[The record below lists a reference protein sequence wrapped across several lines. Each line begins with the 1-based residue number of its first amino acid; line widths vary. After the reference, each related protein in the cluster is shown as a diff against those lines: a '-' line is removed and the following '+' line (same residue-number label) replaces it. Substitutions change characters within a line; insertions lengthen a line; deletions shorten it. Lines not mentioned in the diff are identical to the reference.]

1 MQPYKKMYLF
11 LFNKVSDAIGT
22 LDAGEVGE
30 ARELL
35 VSAQRQAEE
44 LYLSDQ
50 QLDDLFCLP
59 AGDGRRRGE

>member
-11 LFNKVSDAIGT
+11 LFNKVSYAIVT
-22 LDAGEVGE
+22 LDAGEVGQ

-50 QLDDLFCLP
+50 QLDD
-59 AGDGRRRGE
+59 

>member
-22 LDAGEVGE
+22 LDAGEVGQ
-30 ARELL
+30 AQELL

-50 QLDDLFCLP
+50 QPDD
-59 AGDGRRRGE
+59 

>member
-22 LDAGEVGE
+22 LDAGEVGQ

-44 LYLSDQ
+44 MYLSDQ
-50 QLDDLFCLP
+50 QPDD
-59 AGDGRRRGE
+59 